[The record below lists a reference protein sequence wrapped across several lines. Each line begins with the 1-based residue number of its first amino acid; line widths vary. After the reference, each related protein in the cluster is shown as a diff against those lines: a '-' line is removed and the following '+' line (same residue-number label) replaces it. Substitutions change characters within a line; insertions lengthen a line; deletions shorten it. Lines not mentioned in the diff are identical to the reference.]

1 MQHFYKVM
9 ACAEIQDS
17 ALVLTKITN
26 GLKKVANK
34 GQNSSLLDTN

>member
-1 MQHFYKVM
+1 MQHFHEVM
-9 ACAEIQDS
+9 ASAEIQVS

-26 GLKKVANK
+26 GFKKIANK

>member
-1 MQHFYKVM
+1 MQHFNKVM
-9 ACAEIQDS
+9 TSIATQDS

-26 GLKKVANK
+26 GLKKIANK